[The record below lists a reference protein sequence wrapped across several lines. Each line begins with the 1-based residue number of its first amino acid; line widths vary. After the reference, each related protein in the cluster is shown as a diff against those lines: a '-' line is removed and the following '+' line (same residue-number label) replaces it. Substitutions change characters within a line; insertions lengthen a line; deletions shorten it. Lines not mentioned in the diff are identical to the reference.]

1 MTNKLTVSK
10 HLHVVYLGDTFDCD
24 DAAKTLHQMT
34 KELTNLS
41 YRSMRD
47 SLYGKGV
54 ITRNEKERLDKMTNS
69 EQMSDLIDI
78 LRDSLKLNSTKKYKW
93 FLESLEES
101 EDVLLP
107 DMAEKL
113 GK

>member
-24 DAAKTLHQMT
+24 DAAETLRQKI
-34 KELTNLS
+34 KELSNLP
-41 YRSMRD
+41 YRSIRG
-47 SLYGKGV
+47 SLYGKKV
-54 ITRNEKERLDKMTNS
+54 ITRDEKESLDKKTNS

-78 LRDSLKLNSTKKYKW
+78 LIKSLELKTTRKYKG
-93 FLESLEES
+93 FLQSLEES
-101 EDVLLP
+101 EDILLP

>member
-1 MTNKLTVSK
+1 MTNKLNISK
-10 HLHVVYLGDTFDCD
+10 HLHVVYLGGTFDCV
-24 DAAKTLHQMT
+24 DAAKTLRT
-34 KELTNLS
+34 KNTELMNLP
-41 YRSMRD
+41 YRSMRG

-54 ITRNEKERLDKMTNS
+54 ITRNEMEKLDKMTNS
-69 EQMSDLIDI
+69 EQMSELIGI
-78 LRDSLKLNSTKKYKW
+78 LISSLELKSKKKYKW
-93 FLESLEES
+93 FLQSLEES